1 MAVFKSPVGNKIAR
15 DSAQASGKIWP
26 DPWIDSNHY
35 GNVYTLNNGREARHT
50 GADLNIAGGD
60 LGERVFAMGPGI
72 VRFAEEIGG
81 DSLWGNVV
89 IIDHGRVDGKHLF
102 SRYAHLL
109 SIEDG
114 IKEGIEVTADT
125 LIGFVGSGPAGSG
138 MDPHLHFDISTTEKL
153 SVRENAGDWPGMNQA
168 RLAADYVDPKEWLK
182 GSHVINKDAMGNP
195 VNDAQPA
202 GPDPDSKTLRTSG
215 IPAAASIIDWFV
227 IAHPHTELRAQLST
241 PTGNTLPFS
250 FSFPLES
257 NPQLVLH
264 EEFLWVQIS
273 DGPLKGHWVKH
284 SNGKGEV
291 YVSSVRP
298 SQ

>member
-1 MAVFKSPVGNKIAR
+1 MSVFKSPVGNKIAR

-35 GNVYTLNNGREARHT
+35 GNIYTFNTHTARHT
-50 GADLNIAGGD
+50 GADLNIPGGD
-60 LGERVFAMGPGI
+60 LGARVFAMGPGI
-72 VRFAEEIGG
+72 VKFAGAIGG
-81 DSLWGNVV
+81 SNTWGDVV
-89 IIDHGRVDGKHLF
+89 IINHGTVDGKPLF

-109 SIEDG
+109 SIEKT
-114 IKEGIEVTADT
+114 ITEGAEVTADT
-125 LIGFVGSGPAGSG
+125 LIGFVGKGPVGSG
-138 MDPHLHFDISTTEKL
+138 MDPHLHFDISTSEKL
-153 SVRENAGDWPGMNQA
+153 SEKKNAGDWPGMSEP

-182 GSHVINKDAMGNP
+182 DSHVINKDAKGNP
-195 VNDAQPA
+195 VGGAEPA
-202 GPDPDSKTLRTSG
+202 APVPGGEKTLRTSG
-215 IPAAASIIDWFV
+215 IPPAGSTVDWFV
-227 IAHPHTELRAQLST
+227 IAHPTTELRAELSK

-250 FSFPLES
+250 FSFPAES